1 MAKKKMTKKP
11 AARAK
16 TAKKVVKKKAAKKV
30 VKKVVK
36 PAKKKPVVKKVAAK
50 KKIVVKKK
58 VVAKKPAPGG
68 AVAGALAVLKQFVA
82 AAERKDERGM
92 KACLTKASLKSG
104 NFSSASPEGATYAFG
119 KARVEADAVVIP
131 VRASAPGAGAMEL
144 PCRMV
149 QEGGKWKFDLAGTM
163 DTLMQPMLDQMV
175 SAVGEAFEGLG
186 KAVSEGLASAFG
198 ESDEEKGARRA
209 LDVERVE
216 TEAEEEP
223 AQTDA
228 ARNDELFASAVASFQ
243 SAEDAWKM
251 QLDMALGH
259 ATSMY
264 VDYDSLN
271 GRYELLQPFIHQA
284 LSGALGAVSMV
295 GFDPQWQR
303 LIREVRRVWI
313 RRADDG
319 VPTSA
324 TVNGDELIM
333 RVNIDQEGPPPVM
346 EVADAIKAALMMTSA
361 EQEELAELSRAE
373 ESADAADVYQR
384 AQAIVGQLKEA
395 MLDAGMWPGDKPAGE
410 IEVKG
415 AFGSENMSFAQWLA
429 WVLIPR
435 VEAIVEERGA
445 FPSESNVAAYAVRE
459 LDGVSGGQEV
469 VGVLAQLDELVNG
482 AGTRG

>member
-1 MAKKKMTKKP
+1 MAKKKLTKKP

-30 VKKVVK
+30 AKKVVK
-36 PAKKKPVVKKVAAK
+36 PAKKKPVAKKVAAK

-58 VVAKKPAPGG
+58 VAAKKPAPGG

-104 NFSSASPEGATYAFG
+104 SFSGASPDGAEYTFGEARMEGD
-119 KARVEADAVVIP
+119 VVVIP

-149 QEGGKWKFDLAGTM
+149 QEGGKWKLDLAGTM

-198 ESDEEKGARRA
+198 EGDEEEARPA
-209 LDVERVE
+209 LDVARVE
-216 TEAEEEP
+216 TDAEDEP

-228 ARNDELFASAVASFQ
+228 ARNDEAFASAVASFQ

-284 LSGALGAVSMV
+284 LSGALGAVSV
-295 GFDPQWQR
+295 VAFDPQWQR

-346 EVADAIKAALMMTSA
+346 EVADAIKAALMMTTA

-384 AQAIVGQLKEA
+384 AAAIVAQLQET
-395 MLDAGMWPGDKPAGE
+395 MMDAGMWPGDKPAGE

-415 AFGSENMSFAQWLA
+415 AFGAENMSFAQWLA

-469 VGVLAQLDELVNG
+469 AGVLAQLDELVNG
-482 AGTRG
+482 SAARG